1 MRDVTRDQLFPSEE
15 CAAMPVG
22 IRVQSRVG
30 TFDCQRDPG
39 RRLEVGE
46 TVDIVRQRLAKPQQS
61 RRPIVDQA
69 LQRVAIRR

>member
-1 MRDVTRDQLFPSEE
+1 MSDVTRDQRLPAEE
-15 CAAMPVG
+15 CAALPVG
-22 IRVQSRVG
+22 IRVQAGVRA
-30 TFDCQRDPG
+30 FDRQRNAR